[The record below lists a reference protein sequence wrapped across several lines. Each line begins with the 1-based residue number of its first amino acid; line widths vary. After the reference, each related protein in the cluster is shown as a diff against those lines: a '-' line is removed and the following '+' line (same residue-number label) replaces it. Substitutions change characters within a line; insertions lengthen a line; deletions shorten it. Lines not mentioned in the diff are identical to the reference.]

1 MGCSMKNLAAAVMLM
16 LAPAAVWAGALD
28 LSLSD
33 EAANIVYVF
42 NNDPLNPQRLPARGG
57 SELSAGIFVN
67 EDDSRLFHGTLL
79 ARGYRQTSTTQY
91 QVSAGMR
98 LIGGD
103 INVDGRGLLNSTDD
117 ESVGALALGVQAGI
131 LLRPA
136 DYNPVELTF
145 EGFYAPSITSF
156 SDAERY
162 AHLSVRLQ
170 VEIMPRASAYIGY
183 RRVRFDTNDFDN
195 LTLDRSAH
203 VGLVI
208 SF

>member
-1 MGCSMKNLAAAVMLM
+1 MKILAAAVTLL
-16 LAPAAVWAGALD
+16 LAPTALWAGALD

-33 EAANIVYVF
+33 ESANVSYVF
-42 NNDPLNPQRLPARGG
+42 NNDPLNPERLPARGG
-57 SELSAGIFVN
+57 SELSAGIFFN
-67 EDDSRLFHGTLL
+67 EDESRIVHGTLL

-98 LIGGD
+98 LLGGEV
-103 INVDGRGLLNSTDD
+103 NVDGRGASDD
-117 ESVGALALGVQAGI
+117 ESVGALALGFQAGL
-131 LLRPA
+131 LLRSA

-162 AHLSVRLQ
+162 GHISVRLQ
-170 VEIMPRASAYIGY
+170 MEIIPRASAYIGY
-183 RRVRFDTNDFDN
+183 RRIRIDTNDFDD